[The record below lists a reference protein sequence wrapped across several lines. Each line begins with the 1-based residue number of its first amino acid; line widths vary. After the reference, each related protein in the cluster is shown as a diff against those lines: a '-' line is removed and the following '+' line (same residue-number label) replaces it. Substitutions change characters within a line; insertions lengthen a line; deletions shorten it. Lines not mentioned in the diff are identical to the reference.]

1 MDNFD
6 TSWNGDSCFRV
17 KVINNNNVKVIK
29 LKYDDD
35 KYVETDVEFDY
46 NVENVY
52 IGYSPKTKTTLYS
65 KGYGIVGSSI
75 LLHIKDNNYIWIGN
89 EIYSFTSISKINYF
103 VSPVGNNYVP
113 YPYAYDNDNNIY
125 LFTEHLILINSDA
138 VQTLIECE
146 ILSRE
151 IYKDYNSHEE
161 VKDSIVNE
169 PYSYYYDNEDKLNID
184 IGATIICKYDD

>member
-1 MDNFD
+1 MNNYD
-6 TSWNGDSCFRV
+6 TIWNGDSCFRV
-17 KVINNNNVKVIK
+17 KIADKVKVIK
-29 LKYDDD
+29 LEFDDNKYI
-35 KYVETDVEFDY
+35 ETDVEFEYD
-46 NVENVY
+46 VENVY
-52 IGYSPKTKTTLYS
+52 IGQSPKTKSTLYS

-75 LLHIKDNNYIWIGN
+75 LLHIKDNKYIWVGN
-89 EIYSFTSISKINYF
+89 EVYSFTANAKINYF

-125 LFTEHLILINSDA
+125 LFAEHIILVNSNSIK
-138 VQTLIECE
+138 TLIECE

-169 PYSYYYDNEDKLNID
+169 PYSYYYDNEDELNID
-184 IGATIICKYDD
+184 IGGHVICKYYD